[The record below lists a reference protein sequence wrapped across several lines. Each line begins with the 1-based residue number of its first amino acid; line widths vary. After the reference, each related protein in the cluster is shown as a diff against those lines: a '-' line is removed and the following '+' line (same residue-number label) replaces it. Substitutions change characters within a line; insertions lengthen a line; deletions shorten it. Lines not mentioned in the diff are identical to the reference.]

1 MLIPRGDI
9 IMVRHSISGNVTGDH
24 FLPLKR
30 YQIVATVVARVPCSS
45 VNIGTHMQLCM
56 CEGLEGTE
64 PT

>member
-1 MLIPRGDI
+1 
-9 IMVRHSISGNVTGDH
+9 MVRHSISGNVTGDH